1 MAAPTRSCPRCRR
14 SYPDSAFFCG
24 VDGAITV
31 QDQSPDDA
39 DPRLGQHVGG
49 YVIAARVADGAMGR
63 VFEGR
68 HPETKLRVAIK
79 TLHPGVARDPIAAH
93 RFRREYET
101 TRKLRHPH
109 IVAMIESGETPD
121 GTAFLAMEY
130 LEGEELGKVLGR
142 GRPLP
147 HARVVRIIAQVA
159 LALEH
164 AHSFGLVHR
173 DLKPE
178 NIFLCRGANGD
189 DVRVLDF
196 GSVKL
201 QVEASAKLT
210 AVGTAVGS
218 PFYMSP
224 EQAIGQADVG
234 HASDVF
240 ALGAILYEMLTDRV
254 AFDAPNVARIL
265 LRILHEEPPAP
276 SLVGGSPRALDSVVQ
291 RALAKLPSERYPSAR
306 ALAEAVVA
314 GFGLSGDLAT
324 WATRPQREIEAELGQ
339 STLVGERSPM
349 PSQSPTVPM
358 PEVPPGLRLG
368 LATEDPSGI
377 QRPLRRRPGT
387 LALLALGL
395 VVAGGALALWLR

>member
-14 SYPDSAFFCG
+14 SYADSAFFCG
-24 VDGAITV
+24 ADGAITV
-31 QDQSPDDA
+31 QDQSPDDF
-39 DPRLGQHVGG
+39 DPRLGQLVGG

-79 TLHPGVARDPIAAH
+79 ILHSSVARDAVAAQ

-101 TRKLRHPH
+101 TRTLRHPH
-109 IVAMIESGETPD
+109 IVAMIESGETQD
-121 GTAFLAMEY
+121 GAAFLAMEY
-130 LEGEELGKVLGR
+130 LEGAELGRLLGR

-147 HARVVRIIAQVA
+147 HARIVRIIAQVA

-178 NIFLCRGANGD
+178 NIFLCHGTDGD
-189 DVRVLDF
+189 HVRVLDF

-201 QVEASAKLT
+201 QAESSTKLT

-224 EQAIGQADVG
+224 EQAIGQADVD

-240 ALGAILYEMLTDRV
+240 ALGAILYEMLTDQV
-254 AFDAPNVARIL
+254 AFEAPNVARIL
-265 LRILHEEPPAP
+265 LRILHDEPSAP
-276 SLVGGSPRALDSVVQ
+276 SLVAASPPALDSVVQ
-291 RALAKLPSERYPSAR
+291 KALAKLPSDRYPTAR
-306 ALAEAVVA
+306 AFAEAVVA

-324 WATRPQREIEAELGQ
+324 WATRPQLVIETELGQ
-339 STLVGERSPM
+339 STLVGDRSPM
-349 PSQSPTVPM
+349 PVQSPTVPV
-358 PEVPPGLRLG
+358 PEASHAPRLG
-368 LATEDPSGI
+368 LATDDRIRAP
-377 QRPLRRRPGT
+377 RPGQRRTST
-387 LALLALGL
+387 LAVLALGL
-395 VVAGGALALWLR
+395 MFACGLLVLWLR